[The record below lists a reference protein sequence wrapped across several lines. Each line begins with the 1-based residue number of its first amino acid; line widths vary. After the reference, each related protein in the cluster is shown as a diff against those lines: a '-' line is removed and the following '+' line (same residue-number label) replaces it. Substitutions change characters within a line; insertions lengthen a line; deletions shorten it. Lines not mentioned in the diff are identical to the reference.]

1 MCVCFRYNQNIK
13 MCQMLQIIKS
23 FHHFSLWIFCTCTG
37 TLSMMDD
44 GRTIIFKVNLMIINN
59 EQHFNL
65 LIQLVYENNIIILLK
80 NTVPGMCK
88 LVKKF
93 Y

>member
-1 MCVCFRYNQNIK
+1 MIV
-13 MCQMLQIIKS
+13 LG
-23 FHHFSLWIFCTCTG
+23 TC
-37 TLSMMDD
+37 MMDD